1 MVHKNKVCIGIIRI
15 NGEKV
20 MINYK
25 IRDLEIKSANFKFKE
40 GEVLIIE
47 IVAKKECELSFN
59 SKRFST
65 PR

>member
-1 MVHKNKVCIGIIRI
+1 MIHKNKVCIGIIRI

-47 IVAKKECELSFN
+47 IVAKKEC
-59 SKRFST
+59 
-65 PR
+65 